1 MGVGQ
6 DLLNVPFG
14 DMVMQL
20 ASAIAEG
27 QHKLDLVSIEIA
39 KIMGDRTKAWVE
51 LPKINPEGDD
61 FGDGTEK
68 LSLIAA
74 GFVPTFYQ
82 FVDSIIE
89 VKMAISMTRTTE
101 AKVSVRAKAGWLCY
115 SASVNA
121 SYSSKYSYNVEGSSL
136 IRTKIV
142 PVPVPKMLEERLKAI
157 VEIQIEKDKDVPT
170 TGEADTTIP

>member
-1 MGVGQ
+1 MSSVGQ

-14 DMVMQL
+14 DMVLQL

-39 KIMGDRTKAWVE
+39 KIMGDSEKAYVE
-51 LPKINPEGDD
+51 LPKLTAVGDD
-61 FGDGTEK
+61 FEGTEK
-68 LSLIAA
+68 LSLIGA
-74 GFVPTFYQ
+74 GFFPTFYQ

-89 VKMAISMTRTTE
+89 VKMAISMTRTTK
-101 AKVSVRAKAGWLCY
+101 AQVSVKAKAKFLCF

-121 SYSSKYSYNVEGSSL
+121 SYSSKYSYSVEGSSL

-142 PVPVPKMLEERLKAI
+142 PVPVPAVLEERLKAI
-157 VEIQIEKDKDVPT
+157 VELQKAGKIIPDT
-170 TGEADTTIP
+170 AEADTIIE